1 MRKNK
6 HIIGNKVDDIQLV
19 SLSSTS
25 STPSNSVSLPD
36 ASNSDALKSSLL
48 LDVSNS
54 GSIPY
59 DLTLIDLDVSGY
71 PEKVPAAVNADARR

>member
-19 SLSSTS
+19 SLSSAS

-36 ASNSDALKSSLL
+36 ASNTDVLKSSLL
-48 LDVSNS
+48 LDVSSS

-59 DLTLIDLDVSGY
+59 DLTLIDLDVSSY
-71 PEKVPAAVNADARR
+71 PEKVPAADKADAR